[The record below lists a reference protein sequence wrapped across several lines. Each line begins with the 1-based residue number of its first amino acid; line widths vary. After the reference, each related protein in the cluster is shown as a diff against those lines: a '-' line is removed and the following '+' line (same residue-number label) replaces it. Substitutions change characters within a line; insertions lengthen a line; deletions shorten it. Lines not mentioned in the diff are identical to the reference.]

1 LVAAGVPRV
10 GLFGRLGSGNIGND
24 CSMES
29 VLNYLRAE
37 HPDASVDAMCNGPA
51 RIDAMYGIRAVPL
64 FWYDRHSR
72 RAGVTAIPL
81 KMIGKAMDAICIA
94 RWVRRH
100 DVVIVPGMGA
110 LEASLP
116 LPPFE
121 FPYCMF
127 LLGLSG
133 KLFRTKVAL
142 VSVGAGT
149 IKQPVTRTL
158 FGWAAR
164 LAFYRSYRNES
175 SREVMRSRGVD
186 VSADRVF
193 PDLAFALP
201 VLGDSTAHPR
211 TVAVGIMGYFGS
223 DADRDRAQEI
233 NAVYMAGMKGFVR
246 WLVDGDRDVLL
257 IIGDTDG
264 PDQVALQEI
273 LADLAATRPGLAAGR
288 VAAASVDTFADVQRA
303 MASAHTVVAT
313 RFHNLIAALMHAKPT
328 VAVGYSAKHE
338 ALMTDMGLGEF
349 IVSASSLDCDQL
361 IEKFVAAE
369 SRSAELRQVL
379 LERNAANVELLDEQ
393 NALLSERLFPGRAKA
408 LLAQTARR

>member
-1 LVAAGVPRV
+1 MAAGVSRV

-29 VLNYLRAE
+29 VLNYLRAD
-37 HPDASVDAMCNGPA
+37 HPDAIVDAMCNGPD
-51 RIDAMYGIRAVPL
+51 RISAIYGIPAVPL
-64 FWYDRHSR
+64 FWYDRHSQ
-72 RAGVTAIPL
+72 RAGVAAIPL
-81 KMIGKAMDAICIA
+81 KLIGKAMDAIRIT

-127 LLGLSG
+127 MLGLSG
-133 KLFRTKVAL
+133 RLFRTKVAL
-142 VSVGAGT
+142 VSVGAGV

-164 LAFYRSYRNES
+164 LAYYRSYRNES
-175 SREVMRSRGVD
+175 SREAMRKRGVN
-186 VSADRVF
+186 VSGDRVF

-201 VLGDSTAHPR
+201 VNAESAADPQ

-223 DADRDRAQEI
+223 DADRDRAEEI
-233 NAVYMAGMKGFVR
+233 NSVYMAGMKGFVR
-246 WLVDGDRDVLL
+246 WLVDGGRDVRL

-273 LADLAATRPGLAAGR
+273 LADLAATRPDLAAHR
-288 VAAASVDTFADVQRA
+288 VAAAPVDTFADVQRA

-313 RFHNLIAALMHAKPT
+313 RFHNLIAALMLAKPT
-328 VAVGYSAKHE
+328 VAVGYSAKHD
-338 ALMTDMGLGEF
+338 ALMADMGLSEF
-349 IVSASSLDCDQL
+349 RVSANSLDCEQL
-361 IEKFVAAE
+361 IAKFVEAE
-369 SRSAELRQVL
+369 SRSDELRQL
-379 LERNAANVELLDEQ
+379 LIERNAVNVRLLDEQ
-393 NALLSERLFPGRAKA
+393 NALLSEVLFPAPAKA
-408 LLAQTARR
+408 LLAETTARG

>member
-1 LVAAGVPRV
+1 MVAGVPRV

-51 RIDAMYGIRAVPL
+51 RITAMYGIRAVPL

-81 KMIGKAMDAICIA
+81 KVIGKAMDAICIA

-133 KLFRTKVAL
+133 RLFRTKVAL
-142 VSVGAGT
+142 VSVGAGV

-175 SREVMRSRGVD
+175 SREVMRRRGVD

-201 VLGDSTAHPR
+201 VIADSTAHPR

-223 DADRDRAQEI
+223 DADRDRAGEI

-246 WLVDGDRDVLL
+246 WLVDSDRDVRL

-273 LADLAATRPGLAAGR
+273 LADLAATRPGLAADR

-313 RFHNLIAALMHAKPT
+313 RFHNLIAALMLAKPT

-338 ALMTDMGLGEF
+338 ALMADMGLGEF
-349 IVSASSLDCDQL
+349 RVSANSLDCDQL
-361 IEKFVAAE
+361 IEKFTEAE

-379 LERNAANVELLDEQ
+379 LERNAANVRLLDEQ
-393 NALLSERLFPGRAKA
+393 NALLSERLFPARANA
-408 LLAQTARR
+408 LLAQTARG